1 MRLFFC
7 LFTSIMFFSV
17 IANANT
23 SVTDITEN
31 EDIAI
36 QNLPEEENNIGEEAL
51 SDTLSEK
58 DNNKDKYRLSNN
70 EPKLNAAQIF
80 EKQMLAKRKNKNNK
94 VKRNNR
100 KNGSGAS
107 YNTNKSSNK
116 SKPTN
121 KRSSGNSKK
130 RSGRSSGSGLSSLS
144 SGMFV
149 K

>member
-1 MRLFFC
+1 MV
-7 LFTSIMFFSV
+7 FSV
-17 IANANT
+17 VANANM
-23 SVTDITEN
+23 SVTDMTEN
-31 EDIAI
+31 EDITM
-36 QNLPEEENNIGEEAL
+36 QNLPEEKNNIGEEAI

-58 DNNKDKYRLSNN
+58 DNNKDKYRISNN
-70 EPKLNAAQIF
+70 KPKLNAAQLF
-80 EKQMLAKRKNKNNK
+80 EKQLLAKRKNKNNK
-94 VKRNNR
+94 VKRNSHKSR
-100 KNGSGAS
+100 SGAS